1 MPFDI
6 TAVIV
11 QGLPECL
18 VFVFLVYSLLG
29 IRASLSRILVVGSLY
44 LSLLVIVRSLG
55 APIPAHTLVA
65 LVMMSIIVSLWESIP
80 LLKVILSWG
89 AAVVL
94 LIVSETSISLLAAL
108 VLGVSLEELVADYIV
123 WALVGL
129 PHIVVMALLAWWIHR
144 RGGIRPFKALPK

>member
-29 IRASLSRILVVGSLY
+29 IRVLPSRILVVGSLY
-44 LSLLVIVRSLG
+44 LSLLVVVRSLG

-65 LVMMSIIVSLWESIP
+65 LVVMSIVVSLWENIP
-80 LLKVILSWG
+80 LLKVMLSWG

-94 LIVSETSISLLAAL
+94 LIVLETLIALLAAWL
-108 VLGVSLEELVADYIV
+108 LGVSLEELCANNKV
-123 WALVGL
+123 WILVGL
-129 PHIVVMALLAWWIHR
+129 PHVVVMALLAWWIHR
-144 RGGIRPFKALPK
+144 RGGMRPFKALPG